1 MKAFKLLISSIL
13 RVKDCG
19 EQILQEEDA
28 FFFFWK
34 KSKKIKKWAIEVVL
48 GSITKQTNM
57 A

>member
-28 FFFFWK
+28 FFFWK